1 MARTI
6 ALLIAL
12 ILFVAFRA
20 DAAKRVT
27 VAELAQALTEIRGKA
42 DADVA
47 WQIGDLELTERL
59 TARSLARMQSSL
71 PGEKSKQ
78 ALLALAEEGAY
89 LDLPAAELPA
99 QGAPD
104 VAELRRMMGLV
115 VNYVRDTIPQLPNF
129 FATRETTRYEDTPQ
143 LLRPGG
149 SIPYEPLH
157 FRDRAQSTVLYR
169 DGREVV
175 EGQTKTR
182 SAAQTMREGLST
194 WGVFGP
200 ILGSVLLDAAQSKL
214 GWGHWEQ
221 GATALE
227 AVFTFAVPKEKSHYE
242 VNYCCIAEPGATVV
256 AAVHPF
262 RQLVGYHGEMAVD
275 PNSGTI
281 LRLSVVADLKR
292 GDPIVKAAIVVDYGP
307 VELGGKSYLCPVRSI
322 STTVAQTLQLDPRYA
337 FALALQMQPLKT
349 SVNEVAFE
357 QYHMFRSDARVLTP
371 AEAELARASALPAA
385 AEGVAALP
393 AHATGNP
400 AEAAAKAASP
410 EPAEPANQR
419 SNAAAT
425 TPAPASAAAASSV
438 PASEPTV
445 PEFDVAAAPLPT
457 DAVNRN
463 DSAAATGF
471 TLRTT
476 TRLVD
481 VALIAYDKK
490 GHPVT
495 DLKPEDLEVYDNGR
509 KQEIRFFNQAGT
521 GAVAAATAAPIGTA
535 ALSKPTSFSNHPA
548 ATNQAPAPATVNTT
562 IFLIDASNV
571 AFGDLTYAR
580 SEMLRFLKTL
590 QPEERVA
597 LYIMKSYGFQI
608 LQEPTTDH
616 ATVATTLTHW
626 MPSAQDLARAQD
638 EETRNRQHIDWV
650 AHNSDLAYVNGNDG
664 SDPEGSASGAA
675 RTDLAKHGVDP
686 KLRSMGSTP
695 AADALMRLEA
705 IAHHLAS
712 LPGHK
717 SLVWVSS
724 DNALADWSGQAAAR
738 EEKGVKDL
746 DPLSMHARE
755 SLNEAHVSIY
765 PLDVSQ
771 LEAGVISADLQNQL
785 VKAREE
791 SPVSAPPPPPNP
803 TGRYA
808 AQMHQ
813 DTRPIDSTF
822 RELAEATGGRALR
835 RAGDI
840 AAELNSIV
848 ADGRAAYLISFSPDM
863 PADDTYHQI
872 TVKLAAKRDLRL
884 HYRTGYLYAKDPAS
898 LKDRFKQAIWEP
910 RDAGEI
916 SLTAT
921 PETTEKGPA
930 LRLDIRGIDLALA
943 QLNDRQGNERW
954 TDQLDIFLALR
965 DDTTFNA
972 RVTGK
977 SLRLRL
983 MPGTYQKAL
992 QDGVPFEE
1000 HLPAEAH
1007 FDSARV
1013 VVIDRNSGRVGSITL
1028 PAGAFSQMHS
1038 GSR

>member
-1 MARTI
+1 MERRTAFFL
-6 ALLIAL
+6 ALT
-12 ILFVAFRA
+12 LFVALPA

-27 VAELAQALTEIRGKA
+27 VAGLAQTLTEIHNKP
-42 DADVA
+42 DAEVA
-47 WQIGDLELTERL
+47 WQIGNLELTERL
-59 TARSLARMQSSL
+59 TSSSLARLQSSL

-78 ALLALAEEGAY
+78 ALLALADEGAY

-99 QGAPD
+99 QAAPNGT
-104 VAELRRMMGLV
+104 EQRRMMGLV
-115 VNYVRDTIPQLPNF
+115 VSYVRDSIPRLPNF
-129 FATRETTRYEDTPQ
+129 FATRETTRFEDSPQ
-143 LLRPGG
+143 LQKSDGYV
-149 SIPYEPLH
+149 PYEPLH
-157 FRDRAQSTVLYR
+157 FRDRAESTVLYR

-175 EGQTKTR
+175 EGQAKSK

-200 ILGSVLLDAAQSKL
+200 ILSSVLLDAARSKL
-214 GWGHWEQ
+214 AWGHWEQ

-242 VNYCCIAEPGATVV
+242 VNYCCIAEPSATVV

-262 RQLVGYHGEMAVD
+262 QQMVGYHGEMAID
-275 PNSGTI
+275 PNTGAI
-281 LRLSVVADLKR
+281 LRLTVVADLKT
-292 GDPIVKAAIVVDYGP
+292 GAPIVKAAIVVDYGS
-307 VELGGKSYLCPVRSI
+307 VELGGKSYMCPVRSV
-322 STTVAQTLQLDPRYA
+322 STTVAQTLQLDPKYA

-349 SVNEVAFE
+349 SVNDVAFE
-357 QYHMFRSDARVLTP
+357 QYHMFRSDARVLTA
-371 AEAELARASALPAA
+371 AEAELVRASDAPVAAGATPPLPALGSGNA
-385 AEGVAALP
+385 AG
-393 AHATGNP
+393 P
-400 AEAAAKAASP
+400 AEMAASP
-410 EPAEPANQR
+410 EQNQPAQPQ
-419 SNAAAT
+419 
-425 TPAPASAAAASSV
+425 PIAAAAAESV
-438 PASEPTV
+438 PAAPPPE
-445 PEFDVAAAPLPT
+445 PEFDVAAAPVPT
-457 DAVNRN
+457 DAVERTGP
-463 DSAAATGF
+463 AAANGF

-509 KQEIRFFNQAGT
+509 KQEIRFFNQAATEAHPGT
-521 GAVAAATAAPIGTA
+521 TAPSAGTA
-535 ALSKPTSFSNHPA
+535 ARSEPASFSNRPA
-548 ATNQAPAPATVNTT
+548 ETDLAPAPATANTT
-562 IFLIDASNV
+562 VFLIDASNV

-608 LQEPTTDH
+608 LLEPTADH
-616 ATVATTLTHW
+616 ATVATTLSHW

-650 AHNSDLAYVNGNDG
+650 AHSSDLAYVNGNDG
-664 SDPEGSASGAA
+664 SDPEGSASGGA
-675 RTDLAKHGVDP
+675 RTQLAAHGVDP
-686 KLRSMGSTP
+686 KLRSMGSSP
-695 AADALMRLEA
+695 GADALLRLEA

-712 LPGHK
+712 LAGHK

-724 DNALADWSGQAAAR
+724 DNALADWSNQAAVR
-738 EEKGVKDL
+738 EEKGIKDL
-746 DPLSMHARE
+746 DPLAMRARE

-771 LEAGVISADLQNQL
+771 LEAGVISADLENRL
-785 VKAREE
+785 VQVKVP
-791 SPVSAPPPPPNP
+791 SLSDPNPPPPPNP

-808 AQMHQ
+808 AAMHQ
-813 DTRPIDSTF
+813 DTRPIQPTF

-872 TVKLAAKRDLRL
+872 TVKLAAKHDLRL

-910 RDAGEI
+910 RDAGEVG
-916 SLTAT
+916 LTAT

-930 LRLDIRGIDLALA
+930 LRLEIRGTDLALA
-943 QLNDRQGNERW
+943 QQGARWSDR
-954 TDQLDIFLALR
+954 LDIFLALR
-965 DDTTFNA
+965 NDTTFNA
-972 RVTGK
+972 QVTGK
-977 SLRLRL
+977 SLQLRL

-992 QDGVPFEE
+992 QDGVPFED
-1000 HLPAEAH
+1000 HLPANAQ
-1007 FDSARV
+1007 FDSARI
-1013 VVIDRNSGRVGSITL
+1013 VVIDRNSGRVGTVTI
-1028 PAGAFSQMHS
+1028 PASAFTQPHS
-1038 GSR
+1038 SSH